1 MTTDDF
7 LYPSPEDGW
16 TPSIQRKAAA
26 WFTHFFTA
34 TGAVWGLMSI
44 IAITNGA
51 WKTAFVWMALAVFVD
66 SFDGLLARRA
76 RVKDVLPNFDGALL
90 DNMIDF
96 LNYVVV
102 PAFFLYQ
109 ADILPMGGKM
119 LGAAMI
125 LIASSYQFCQAD
137 AKTDDHFFKGFPSY
151 WNIMVFYLFMMEL
164 SPWTN
169 LAITALLSILVFVPV
184 KYVYPSRTVYYQK
197 LTMALGLV
205 WGVLGLIVLI
215 TYPDH
220 NLLYL
225 WLSLF
230 YVVYYLG
237 LSLFVTLQSHEIK

>member
-7 LYPSPEDGW
+7 LYQSPESGW
-16 TPSIQRKAAA
+16 TPSLRRKAAA

-102 PAFFLYQ
+102 PAFFLYE

-125 LIASSYQFCQAD
+125 MIASSYQFCQAD

-151 WNIMVFYLFMMEL
+151 WNIMVFYLFMLEL

-205 WGVLGLIVLI
+205 WGVLGLTVLI

-237 LSLFVTLQSHEIK
+237 LSLFVTIQSRESK